1 MSFVSRSD
9 FVNRCRDL
17 SLRKFHSS
25 VIGKIMKIISTL
37 LAYLVISVATA
48 AEPTPRYFSAKLG
61 SLVKAKAQLDVGDKA
76 LAKALKKLVKD
87 ADKALAEPLPSVT
100 SKEKLPPSG
109 DKHDYMSIAP
119 YFWPNPE
126 TKDGLPYVR
135 HDGKVNPE
143 SRDPKANDSPAIKIM
158 GDNVET
164 LALAYYF
171 TGNETYAQGA
181 AKVARAW
188 FLDPATRMNPH
199 LKYAQAIMG
208 VNDGR
213 GTGILEALN
222 LSVAVDA
229 LGLLASSEAWP
240 KADQQAL
247 KEWLGTYHDWL
258 IQSEPGKDEHNA
270 KNNHGTFYDVQAV
283 RIALVLGRDDSA
295 KRMLEEAKQGRI
307 AVQID
312 PDGKQPLELDRT
324 TSFSYSRFNLEAL
337 CEFATLGEHVG
348 VDLWH
353 FSTDDGRS
361 IRKAIDYMLPYADV
375 PPKPW
380 TLPQIKDKHESEFM
394 AIFRQATLA
403 YGGEAYE
410 AIIGKYEDSP
420 SKRFQLLFVK

>member
-1 MSFVSRSD
+1 MRFIITSLTFV
-9 FVNRCRDL
+9 FVCL
-17 SLRKFHSS
+17 S
-25 VIGKIMKIISTL
+25 VIG
-37 LAYLVISVATA
+37 
-48 AEPTPRYFSAKLG
+48 AEPKYFSAKPG
-61 SLVKAKAQLDVGDKA
+61 SLAKAKEKLAAGDKQ
-76 LAKALKKLVKD
+76 LAKALKKLVTD
-87 ADKALAEPLPSVT
+87 ADKALVEAPTSVA

-119 YFWPNPE
+119 YFWPNPD

-181 AKVARAW
+181 AKVARTW

-213 GTGILEALN
+213 GTGILEALHI
-222 LSVAVDA
+222 SVAADA
-229 LGLLASSEAWP
+229 LGLLAESKAWP
-240 KADQQAL
+240 KDDQKAL
-247 KEWLGTYHDWL
+247 KEWLRTYHDWL
-258 IQSEPGKDEHNA
+258 MKSEPGKDEHNA
-270 KNNHGTFYDVQAV
+270 KNNHGTFFDVQAV

-295 KRMLEEAKQGRI
+295 KRMLEEAKQRRI

-312 PDGKQPLELDRT
+312 PEGKQPLELDRT
-324 TSFSYSRFNLEAL
+324 TSFSYSRFNLFAL
-337 CEFATLGEHVG
+337 TELATLGEHAG

-353 FSTDDGRS
+353 FTTDDGRS
-361 IRKAIDYMLPYADV
+361 IRKAIDFMLPYADV
-375 PPKPW
+375 PPKTW

-394 AIFRQATLA
+394 PIFRQATLA
-403 YGGEAYE
+403 YGTDAYE
-410 AIIGKYEDSP
+410 AVIAKYDDSP

>member
-1 MSFVSRSD
+1 MANGLLAGMLQVEHLLPL
-9 FVNRCRDL
+9 VNRLLLQALILLCV
-17 SLRKFHSS
+17 SS
-25 VIGKIMKIISTL
+25 PI
-37 LAYLVISVATA
+37 LADDSA
-48 AEPTPRYFSAKLG
+48 PRYFSAKPG
-61 SLVKAKAQLDVGDKA
+61 ALVKAKERLAAGDKQ
-76 LAKALKKLVKD
+76 LAKALKKLVAD
-87 ADKALAEPLPSVT
+87 ADKALAEAPPSVT

-119 YFWPNPE
+119 YFWPNPD

-164 LALAYYF
+164 LALAYFF
-171 TGNETYAQGA
+171 TGNEAYAEGA
-181 AKVARAW
+181 AKVARTW
-188 FLDPATRMNPH
+188 FFDPATRMTPH

-229 LGLLASSEAWP
+229 LGLLADSKAWP
-240 KADQQAL
+240 KADQKAL
-247 KEWLGTYHDWL
+247 KEWLRTYHDWL
-258 IQSEPGKDEHNA
+258 IQSDAGKDENNA

-283 RIALVLGRDDSA
+283 RIALVIGRLDPA
-295 KRMLEEAKQGRI
+295 KRILEEAKQRRI
-307 AVQID
+307 AMQID
-312 PDGKQPLELDRT
+312 PEGKQPLELDRT
-324 TSFSYSRFNLEAL
+324 TSFSYSRFNLFAL
-337 CEFATLGEHVG
+337 TELATLGEHVG
-348 VDLWH
+348 VDLWN
-353 FSTDDGRS
+353 FTTDDGRS

-380 TLPQIKDKHESEFM
+380 ALPQIKDKHESEFM
-394 AIFRQATLA
+394 PIFRLATLA
-403 YGGEAYE
+403 YGGDAYE
-410 AIIGKYEDSP
+410 TIIAKYEDAF

>member
-1 MSFVSRSD
+1 
-9 FVNRCRDL
+9 VNRLL
-17 SLRKFHSS
+17 SHAFILLCASS
-25 VIGKIMKIISTL
+25 LV
-37 LAYLVISVATA
+37 LADDSS
-48 AEPTPRYFSAKLG
+48 PRYFSAIPG
-61 SLVKAKAQLDVGDKA
+61 ALVKAKTRLAAGDKQ
-76 LAKALKKLVKD
+76 LAKALKKLVAD
-87 ADKALAEPLPSVT
+87 ADKALAEVPPSVT

-126 TKDGLPYVR
+126 TKYGLPYIR

-143 SRDPKANDSPAIKIM
+143 SRDAKANDSPAIKIM
-158 GDNVET
+158 GDNIEA
-164 LALAYYF
+164 LALAYFF
-171 TGNETYAQGA
+171 TGNEIYAEGA
-181 AKVARAW
+181 AKVARTW

-229 LGLLASSEAWP
+229 LGLLADSKAWP
-240 KADQQAL
+240 KDDQKAL
-247 KEWLGTYHDWL
+247 KAWLRTYHDWL
-258 IQSEPGKDEHNA
+258 LQSDPGKDEHHA

-283 RIALVLGRDDSA
+283 RIALVIGRIDPA
-295 KRMLEEAKQGRI
+295 KRILQEAKRRRI

-324 TSFSYSRFNLEAL
+324 TSFSYSRFNLFAL
-337 CEFATLGEHVG
+337 TELATLGEHVG
-348 VDLWH
+348 VDLWN
-353 FSTDDGRS
+353 FTTDDGRS

-380 TLPQIKDKHESEFM
+380 LLPQIKDKHESEFM
-394 AIFRQATLA
+394 PIFRLATLA
-403 YGGEAYE
+403 YGGDAYE
-410 AIIGKYEDSP
+410 AIIAKYGDSS

>member
-1 MSFVSRSD
+1 MRSPIIALAFGFV
-9 FVNRCRDL
+9 CL
-17 SLRKFHSS
+17 SA
-25 VIGKIMKIISTL
+25 IGE
-37 LAYLVISVATA
+37 
-48 AEPTPRYFSAKLG
+48 EPKYFSAKPG
-61 SLVKAKAQLDVGDKA
+61 SLTKAKTQLAAGDKQ
-76 LAKALKKLVKD
+76 LAKALKKLVAD
-87 ADKALAEPLPSVT
+87 ADKALAEAPPSVVN
-100 SKEKLPPSG
+100 KDKLPPSG

-119 YFWPNPE
+119 YFWPNPD

-143 SRDPKANDSPAIKIM
+143 SRDPKANDSPGIKIM

-181 AKVARAW
+181 AKVARTW

-229 LGLLASSEAWP
+229 LGLLADSKAWP
-240 KADQQAL
+240 KDDQNAL
-247 KEWLGTYHDWL
+247 KEWLRTYHDWL
-258 IQSEPGKDEHNA
+258 IKSDPGKDEHNA

-283 RIALVLGRDDSA
+283 RIALVLGRDVSA
-295 KRMLEEAKQGRI
+295 RRMLEEAKQRRI

-312 PDGKQPLELDRT
+312 SEGKQPLELDRT
-324 TSFSYSRFNLEAL
+324 TSFSYSRFNLFAL
-337 CEFATLGEHVG
+337 TELATLGEHAG

-353 FSTDDGRS
+353 FTTEDGRS

-380 TLPQIKDKHESEFM
+380 PLPQIKDKHESEFM
-394 AIFRQATLA
+394 PIFRQATLA

-410 AIIGKYEDSP
+410 AVIAKYDDSP
-420 SKRFQLLFVK
+420 SKRFQLLFTK

>member
-1 MSFVSRSD
+1 M
-9 FVNRCRDL
+9 DL
-17 SLRKFHSS
+17 SA
-25 VIGKIMKIISTL
+25 IGADLS
-37 LAYLVISVATA
+37 
-48 AEPTPRYFSAKLG
+48 PHYFSAKPGALM
-61 SLVKAKAQLDVGDKA
+61 KAKEKLAAGDKQ

-87 ADKALAEPLPSVT
+87 ADKALAEPLPTVM
-100 SKEKLPPSG
+100 SKEKMPPSG

-119 YFWPNPE
+119 YFWPNPD

-158 GDNVET
+158 GDNVES

-171 TGNETYAQGA
+171 TGNETYAEGA
-181 AKVARAW
+181 AKVARTW
-188 FLDPATRMNPH
+188 FLDPATRMTPH

-213 GTGILEALN
+213 GTGILEALHI
-222 LSVAVDA
+222 SVAADA
-229 LGLLASSEAWP
+229 LGLLAESKSWP
-240 KADQQAL
+240 KDDQQAL
-247 KEWLGTYHDWL
+247 KEWLRTYHDWL
-258 IQSEPGKDEHNA
+258 IQSEPGKDEQNA

-295 KRMLEEAKQGRI
+295 KRMLEEAKQRRI

-324 TSFSYSRFNLEAL
+324 TSFSYSRFNLFAL
-337 CEFATLGEHVG
+337 TELATLGEHAG
-348 VDLWH
+348 VDLWNY
-353 FSTDDGRS
+353 TTEDGRS
-361 IRKAIDYMLPYADV
+361 IRKAIDFMLPYADV
-375 PPKPW
+375 PPKAW

-394 AIFRQATLA
+394 PIFRQATLA

>member
-1 MSFVSRSD
+1 MTNYIF
-9 FVNRCRDL
+9 L
-17 SLRKFHSS
+17 PL
-25 VIGKIMKIISTL
+25 IL
-37 LAYLVISVATA
+37 LGTCALASA
-48 AEPTPRYFSAKLG
+48 AEPTPRYFSAKPG
-61 SLVKAKAQLDVGDKA
+61 SLAKSKEKLAAGDDR

-87 ADKALAEPLPSVT
+87 ADKALAEPVPSVMA
-100 SKEKLPPSG
+100 KEKLPPSG

-119 YFWPNPE
+119 YFWPNPD

-143 SRDPKANDSPAIKIM
+143 SRDPKANDSPAIKLM

-171 TGNETYAQGA
+171 TGNETYAAGA

-229 LGLLASSEAWP
+229 LGLLADSKAWP
-240 KADQQAL
+240 DDDQKAL
-247 KEWLGTYHDWL
+247 KEWLRTYHDWL
-258 IQSEPGKDEHNA
+258 LKSDPGKDEHRA
-270 KNNHGTFYDVQAV
+270 KNNHGTFFDVQAV

-295 KRMLEEAKQGRI
+295 KRMLEEAKQRRI

-312 PDGKQPLELDRT
+312 AEGKQPLELDRT
-324 TSFSYSRFNLEAL
+324 TSFSYSRFNLFAL
-337 CEFATLGEHVG
+337 SELATLGEHVG
-348 VDLWH
+348 VDLWN
-353 FSTDDGRS
+353 FTTEDGRS
-361 IRKAIDYMLPYADV
+361 IRKAIDFMLPYADV

-394 AIFRQATLA
+394 PIFRQATLA
-403 YGGEAYE
+403 YGSEAYE
-410 AIIGKYEDSP
+410 AVIAKYEDSP

>member
-1 MSFVSRSD
+1 VTQHIFSP
-9 FVNRCRDL
+9 L
-17 SLRKFHSS
+17 
-25 VIGKIMKIISTL
+25 IL
-37 LAYLVISVATA
+37 LCVYAFARA
-48 AEPTPRYFSAKLG
+48 AEPTPRYFSAKPGTLA
-61 SLVKAKAQLDVGDKA
+61 KAKEKLAAGDKQ
-76 LAKALKKLVKD
+76 LTKALKKLVAD
-87 ADKALAEPLPSVT
+87 ADKALAEVPPSVT
-100 SKEKLPPSG
+100 NKEKLPPSG

-119 YFWPNPE
+119 YFWPNPD

-181 AKVARAW
+181 AKVARVW

-213 GTGILEALN
+213 GTGILEALHI
-222 LSVAVDA
+222 SVAADA
-229 LGLLASSEAWP
+229 LGLLAESKAWP
-240 KADQQAL
+240 KDDQKAL
-247 KEWLGTYHDWL
+247 KEWLRTYHDWL
-258 IQSEPGKDEHNA
+258 MKSEPGKDEHNA
-270 KNNHGTFYDVQAV
+270 KNNHGTFFDVQAV

-295 KRMLEEAKQGRI
+295 KRMLEEAKQRRI

-312 PDGKQPLELDRT
+312 PEGKQPLELDRT
-324 TSFSYSRFNLEAL
+324 TSFSYSRFNLFAL
-337 CEFATLGEHVG
+337 TELATLGEHAG

-353 FSTDDGRS
+353 FTTDDGRS
-361 IRKAIDYMLPYADV
+361 IRKAIDFMLPYADV

-394 AIFRQATLA
+394 PIFRQATLA
-403 YGGEAYE
+403 YGTDAYE
-410 AIIGKYEDSP
+410 AVITKYDDSP

>member
-1 MSFVSRSD
+1 MRFTIFALTFGFV
-9 FVNRCRDL
+9 CL
-17 SLRKFHSS
+17 SAS
-25 VIGKIMKIISTL
+25 GE
-37 LAYLVISVATA
+37 
-48 AEPTPRYFSAKLG
+48 EPKYFSAKPG
-61 SLVKAKAQLDVGDKA
+61 SLTKAKTQLAAGDKH
-76 LAKALKKLVKD
+76 LAKALKKLVTD
-87 ADKALAEPLPSVT
+87 ADKALAEAPPAVT
-100 SKEKLPPSG
+100 NKDKLPPSG

-119 YFWPNPE
+119 YFWPNPDS
-126 TKDGLPYVR
+126 KDGLPYVR

-143 SRDPKANDSPAIKIM
+143 SRDPKYNDSPGIKIM

-181 AKVARAW
+181 AKVARTW

-229 LGLLASSEAWP
+229 LGLLADSEAWP
-240 KADQQAL
+240 KDDQKAL
-247 KEWLGTYHDWL
+247 KEWLRTYHDWL
-258 IQSEPGKDEHNA
+258 INSDPGKDEHNA

-295 KRMLEEAKQGRI
+295 KRMLEEAKQRRI

-312 PDGKQPLELDRT
+312 SEGKQPLELDRT
-324 TSFSYSRFNLEAL
+324 TSFSYSRFNLFAL
-337 CEFATLGEHVG
+337 TELATLGEHAG

-353 FSTDDGRS
+353 FTTEDGRS

-380 TLPQIKDKHESEFM
+380 PLPQIKDKHESEFM
-394 AIFRQATLA
+394 SIFRQATLA
-403 YGGEAYE
+403 FGGETYE
-410 AIIGKYEDSP
+410 AVIAKYDDSL
-420 SKRFQLLFVK
+420 SKRFQLLFTK

>member
-1 MSFVSRSD
+1 MTQHIFSP
-9 FVNRCRDL
+9 L
-17 SLRKFHSS
+17 
-25 VIGKIMKIISTL
+25 IL
-37 LAYLVISVATA
+37 LCVYAFASA
-48 AEPTPRYFSAKLG
+48 AELTPRYFSAKPGALA
-61 SLVKAKAQLDVGDKA
+61 KAKEKLAAGDKQ
-76 LAKALKKLVKD
+76 LSKALKKLVAD
-87 ADKALAEPLPSVT
+87 ADKALAEAPPSVT
-100 SKEKLPPSG
+100 NKEKLPPSG

-119 YFWPNPE
+119 YFWPNPD

-171 TGNETYAQGA
+171 TDNETYAQGA
-181 AKVARAW
+181 AKVARVW

-213 GTGILEALN
+213 GTGILEALHI
-222 LSVAVDA
+222 SVAADA
-229 LGLLASSEAWP
+229 LGLLAESKAWP
-240 KADQQAL
+240 KDDQKAL
-247 KEWLGTYHDWL
+247 KEWLRTYHDWL
-258 IQSEPGKDEHNA
+258 MKSEPGKDEHNA
-270 KNNHGTFYDVQAV
+270 KNNHGTFFDVQAV

-295 KRMLEEAKQGRI
+295 KRMLEEAKQRRI

-312 PDGKQPLELDRT
+312 PEGKQPLELDRT
-324 TSFSYSRFNLEAL
+324 TSFSYSRFNLFAL
-337 CEFATLGEHVG
+337 TELATLGEHAG
-348 VDLWH
+348 VDLWN
-353 FSTDDGRS
+353 FTTDDGRS
-361 IRKAIDYMLPYADV
+361 IRKAIDFMLPYADV

-394 AIFRQATLA
+394 PIFRQATLA
-403 YGGEAYE
+403 YGTVAYE
-410 AIIGKYEDSP
+410 AVAYEAVIAKYDDSP

>member
-1 MSFVSRSD
+1 MRSPIIALAFGFV
-9 FVNRCRDL
+9 CL
-17 SLRKFHSS
+17 SA
-25 VIGKIMKIISTL
+25 IGE
-37 LAYLVISVATA
+37 
-48 AEPTPRYFSAKLG
+48 EPKYFSAKPG
-61 SLVKAKAQLDVGDKA
+61 SLTKAKTQLAAGDKQ
-76 LAKALKKLVKD
+76 LAKALKKLVAD
-87 ADKALAEPLPSVT
+87 ADKALAEAPPSVVN
-100 SKEKLPPSG
+100 KDKLPPSG

-119 YFWPNPE
+119 YFWPNPD

-143 SRDPKANDSPAIKIM
+143 SRDPKANDSPGIKIM

-181 AKVARAW
+181 AKVARTW

-229 LGLLASSEAWP
+229 LGLLADSEAWP
-240 KADQQAL
+240 EDDQKAL
-247 KEWLGTYHDWL
+247 KEWLRTYHDWL
-258 IQSEPGKDEHNA
+258 IKSDPGKDEHNA

-283 RIALVLGRDDSA
+283 RIALVLGRDVSA
-295 KRMLEEAKQGRI
+295 RRMLEEAKQRRI

-312 PDGKQPLELDRT
+312 SEGKQPLELDRT
-324 TSFSYSRFNLEAL
+324 TSFSYSRFNLFAL
-337 CEFATLGEHVG
+337 TELATLGEHAG

-353 FSTDDGRS
+353 FTTEDGRS

-380 TLPQIKDKHESEFM
+380 PLPQIKDKHESEFM
-394 AIFRQATLA
+394 PIFRQATLA

-410 AIIGKYEDSP
+410 AVIAKYDDSP
-420 SKRFQLLFVK
+420 SKRFQLLFTK

>member
-1 MSFVSRSD
+1 MTNYIF
-9 FVNRCRDL
+9 L
-17 SLRKFHSS
+17 P
-25 VIGKIMKIISTL
+25 IIL
-37 LAYLVISVATA
+37 LGTCAFASA
-48 AEPTPRYFSAKLG
+48 AEPTPRYFSAKPG
-61 SLVKAKAQLDVGDKA
+61 SLAKAKEKLAAGDDQLV
-76 LAKALKKLVKD
+76 KALKKLVKD
-87 ADKALAEPLPSVT
+87 ADKALAEPVPSVMA
-100 SKEKLPPSG
+100 KEKLPPSG

-119 YFWPNPE
+119 YFWPNPD

-143 SRDPKANDSPAIKIM
+143 SRDPKANDSPAIKLM

-171 TGNETYAQGA
+171 TGNETYAAGA

-222 LSVAVDA
+222 LSIAVDA
-229 LGLLASSEAWP
+229 LGLLAESKAWP
-240 KADQQAL
+240 DDDQKAL
-247 KEWLGTYHDWL
+247 KEWLRTYHDWL
-258 IQSEPGKDEHNA
+258 LKSDPGKDEHRA

-295 KRMLEEAKQGRI
+295 RRMLDEAKQRRI

-312 PDGKQPLELDRT
+312 AEGKQPLELDRT
-324 TSFSYSRFNLEAL
+324 TSFSYSRFNLFAL
-337 CEFATLGEHVG
+337 TELATLGEHVG
-348 VDLWH
+348 VDLWN
-353 FSTDDGRS
+353 FTTEDGRS
-361 IRKAIDYMLPYADV
+361 IRKAIDFMLPYADV

-394 AIFRQATLA
+394 PIFRQATLA
-403 YGGEAYE
+403 YGSDAYE
-410 AIIGKYEDSP
+410 AVIAKYEDSP

>member
-1 MSFVSRSD
+1 MIQRLTSLFV
-9 FVNRCRDL
+9 
-17 SLRKFHSS
+17 
-25 VIGKIMKIISTL
+25 L
-37 LAYLVISVATA
+37 LVGIATA
-48 AEPTPRYFSAKLG
+48 ADPAPRYFSARPG
-61 SLVKAKAQLDVGDKA
+61 SLMKAKEELAAGDKQ
-76 LAKALKKLVKD
+76 LAKALKKLVRD
-87 ADKALAEPLPSVT
+87 ADKALAEAPPAVT
-100 SKEKLPPSG
+100 NKEKLPPSG
-109 DKHDYMSIAP
+109 DKHDYISIAP

-171 TGNETYAQGA
+171 TGNETYAEGA
-181 AKVARAW
+181 AKVARTW

-229 LGLLASSEAWP
+229 LGLLAESKAWP
-240 KADQQAL
+240 KDDQQAL
-247 KEWLGTYHDWL
+247 KEWLRTYHDWL

-270 KNNHGTFYDVQAV
+270 KNNHGTFFDVQAV

-295 KRMLEEAKQGRI
+295 KRMLEEAKQRRI

-312 PDGKQPLELDRT
+312 SEGKQPLELDRT
-324 TSFSYSRFNLEAL
+324 TSFSYSRFNLDAL
-337 CEFATLGEHVG
+337 TELATLGEHAG
-348 VDLWH
+348 VDLWN
-353 FSTDDGRS
+353 FSTEDGRS
-361 IRKAIDYMLPYADV
+361 IRKAIDFMLPYADV

-394 AIFRQATLA
+394 PIFREATLA
-403 YGGEAYE
+403 FGGDVYE
-410 AIIGKYEDSP
+410 AVIAKYEDSP
-420 SKRFQLLFVK
+420 SKRFQLLFLK